1 MYKKQISCKIPCT
14 LVFVA
19 KYVLFFGESLKKK
32 SSKKREEKTEH
43 QSLFAD
49 RRERE
54 GNTRRLDGSEIS
66 VEE

>member
-32 SSKKREEKTEH
+32 SSKKREGKNRASE
-43 QSLFAD
+43 SLRRPPRK
-49 RRERE
+49 RREHSQVGWFR
-54 GNTRRLDGSEIS
+54 NKC
-66 VEE
+66 